1 MVRTTSNFSHGSTT
15 IRNII
20 SSWIIY
26 LLSIMASHF
35 CKSMSKEKAACTKIE
50 LTALCYHV
58 IYLSGVDNLL
68 RIVGQEVKEGLGI
81 EGANWTNLFQST
93 LWALGVMDSNA
104 FRAPPKKKTEPL
116 RDHVSYLSCLG
127 QYILPQ
133 TAPLCCLFALSVLG
147 TSILTQV
154 PHNAWNYYYYFG

>member
-104 FRAPPKKKTEPL
+104 FRAPPKKKQNLWETMYL
-116 RDHVSYLSCLG
+116 ISLALVSIFFLKQPPCVVFLHCQYL
-127 QYILPQ
+127 
-133 TAPLCCLFALSVLG
+133 
-147 TSILTQV
+147 V
-154 PHNAWNYYYYFG
+154 PVY

>member
-104 FRAPPKKKTEPL
+104 FRAPPKKNRTSERPCILSLLPWSVYSSSNSPL
-116 RDHVSYLSCLG
+116 VLSFCIVSTWY
-127 QYILPQ
+127 QYINSS
-133 TAPLCCLFALSVLG
+133 T
-147 TSILTQV
+147 T
-154 PHNAWNYYYYFG
+154 